1 MPVLDGFELCKKI
14 REIDN
19 IIQII
24 FITAGIEK
32 YYNKLRKQSYPE
44 LDCIISIRKP
54 IENEKLVKTVNT
66 ALATKE
72 AN

>member
-1 MPVLDGFELCKKI
+1 MPVLNGFELCKKI

-19 IIQII
+19 TTQII
-24 FITAGIEK
+24 FITNIA
-32 YYNKLRKQSYPE
+32 
-44 LDCIISIRKP
+44 SIQKP
-54 IENEKLVKTVNT
+54 ISNKELVKALNM